1 MRRSASPPAPATA
14 VVRDP
19 FDPPLYVDNHLL
31 VVVKPPGLLAQADRT
46 GDPDLVSLGKAFVAR
61 EFDKPG
67 NVFVGLVHRLD
78 RPASGVMVLA
88 RTSKAAARLTSAFAG
103 REVEKRYLAVV
114 EGALAGSGERTD
126 VIRKSG
132 ERIAIVQAGTA
143 GGREA
148 SMRWRA
154 LGSANGLTLVDVE
167 LLTGRPHQARLQ
179 LAALGTPVLGD
190 FRHGAKTRF
199 AEGTAIALHAW
210 RLAFDHPVR
219 PERRTFEVPPP
230 SIWEGLFDD
239 AVHSVVFDAG

>member
-1 MRRSASPPAPATA
+1 MQDDTG
-14 VVRDP
+14 P
-19 FDPPLYVDNHLL
+19 FDPPLFIDNHLL

-46 GDPDLVSLGKAFVAR
+46 GDPDVVSLARDYLKHAFGR
-61 EFDKPG
+61 PG

-88 RTSKAAARLTSAFAG
+88 RTSKAAARLTAAFAG

-114 EGALAGSGERTD
+114 EGVLEGCGERTD
-126 VIRKSG
+126 HIRKSG
-132 ERIAIVQAGTA
+132 ERISIVPAGTA

-154 LGSANGLTLVDVE
+154 VAGDGVLTLVEVE

-179 LAALGTPVLGD
+179 LAAMGAPILGD

-199 AEGTAIALHAW
+199 ADGTAIALHAW

-219 PERRTFEVPPP
+219 RVRCSFDAPPP
-230 SIWEGLFDD
+230 TVWKGLFDD
-239 AVHSVVFDAG
+239 AVHALQGTT